1 MNHGPTMS
9 VYYQDPDRNV
19 VELFYDTKYTQ
30 EQLAEFYAG
39 GDRYVLSAIP
49 FDPAKKLEELRG
61 GKTVA
66 ELTAWSPP
74 VG

>member
-1 MNHGPTMS
+1 

-19 VELFYDTKYTQ
+19 VELFYDAQYSQ

-49 FDPAKKLEELRG
+49 FDPAKKLGELRA

-66 ELTAWSPP
+66 ELTAWSAPAS
-74 VG
+74 

>member
-1 MNHGPTMS
+1 MS

-19 VELFYDTKYTQ
+19 VELFYDTGYSQ

-49 FDPAKKLEELRG
+49 FDPASKLEELRA

-74 VG
+74 AS